1 MILSFLLTLALN
13 SASPSGLPS
22 PTGKTCIAP
31 LPLVTLVAPKSR
43 IAVEVASTERERE
56 NGLMNRHSM
65 PQHHGMVFV
74 FENDSPVEFWMKN
87 TLIPLDM
94 VFIGKDGVVRRVE
107 ANVPVV
113 APDTP
118 DDVIP
123 RRSGTAKY
131 VVELN
136 AGEAARDGIEPGV
149 KLRPFP
155 LPVFREAAAG
165 HRGAAEPGPGNL
177 ICW

>member
-1 MILSFLLTLALN
+1 MMLSFLLTLALS
-13 SASPSGLPS
+13 SASPPPTPLPCFSTLPS
-22 PTGKTCIAP
+22 VTMIAP
-31 LPLVTLVAPKSR
+31 KTR
-43 IAVEVASTERERE
+43 ISVEVASTEPERE

-65 PQHHGMVFV
+65 PEHHGMIFV

-94 VFIGKDGVVRRVE
+94 VFIAKNGVVRRVD
-107 ANVPVV
+107 ANVPTA

-118 DDVIP
+118 DDAIP

-131 VVELN
+131 VIELN
-136 AGEAARDGIEPGV
+136 SGEAARDGIAPGV

-155 LPVFREAAAG
+155 LPAQG
-165 HRGAAEPGPGNL
+165 GPGNL
-177 ICW
+177 ICP